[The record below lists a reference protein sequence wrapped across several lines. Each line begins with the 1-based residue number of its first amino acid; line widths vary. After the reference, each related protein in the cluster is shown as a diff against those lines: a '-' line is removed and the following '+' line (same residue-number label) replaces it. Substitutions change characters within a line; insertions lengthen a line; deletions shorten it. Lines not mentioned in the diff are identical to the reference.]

1 MVVWVALAGAAG
13 ALARF
18 GVHAAVQSRATS
30 RFPYGTVVVNI
41 TGSFVLG
48 LIVGFVTYQGMDA
61 DVRTIAGTGF
71 LGAYTTFSSYAYDTW
86 GLFHG
91 GAQRGAILNAA
102 GSIALGLVAAT
113 VGFVLPSLL

>member
-13 ALARF
+13 ALVRF
-18 GVHAAVQSRATS
+18 GVHAAVQSRTTS

-41 TGSFVLG
+41 TGSLVLG

-71 LGAYTTFSSYAYDTW
+71 LGAYTTFSSYAYEYS
-86 GLFHG
+86 
-91 GAQRGAILNAA
+91 RGQKLC
-102 GSIALGLVAAT
+102 T
-113 VGFVLPSLL
+113 LLT

>member
-13 ALARF
+13 ALVRF
-18 GVHAAVQSRATS
+18 GVHAAVQSRTTS

-86 GLFHG
+86 GLLED
-91 GAQRGAILNAA
+91 GAPRAALVNAV

-113 VGFVLPSLL
+113 VGFVLPSVL